1 MTAITLPSPLHFN
14 PVVSPETIPEPL
26 PYWPHGGLLV
36 NHRHLLPNEIDLLVD
51 GEGGFGL
58 APLRAHVR
66 DCSTCRAELDE
77 ARQIADGLEELP
89 HFAPRVGLA
98 DRIMAQVP
106 VFVPWHVAARDSFAR
121 WIPEARPLR
130 VAALT
135 MGTALASVLT
145 IATLW
150 LITQGDLLALVA
162 GLAGER
168 VRGLVGD
175 ASRELAAALLGEQ
188 FLVLLQQTGMIG
200 AGLAALGFITAA
212 VVAVAGL
219 RALASSSRPRA

>member
-1 MTAITLPSPLHFN
+1 M
-14 PVVSPETIPEPL
+14 
-26 PYWPHGGLLV
+26 

-66 DCSTCRAELDE
+66 ECASCRAELE
-77 ARQIADGLEELP
+77 VARQIADGLEELP

-98 DRIMAQVP
+98 DRVMAQVP
-106 VFVPWHVAARDSFAR
+106 VFVPWHVAARDSLAR
-121 WIPEARPLR
+121 WVPQARPLR

-135 MGTALASVLT
+135 VGTAIASVLT

-150 LITQGDLLALVA
+150 LFTQGDVLALAA

-168 VRGLVGD
+168 LRGVVGEG
-175 ASRELAAALLGEQ
+175 ARELAAALFGEQ
-188 FLVLLQQTGMIG
+188 FLILLQQTGMIG

-212 VVAVAGL
+212 AVAVMGL
-219 RALASSSRPRA
+219 RALASSSRSRV

>member
-1 MTAITLPSPLHFN
+1 
-14 PVVSPETIPEPL
+14 
-26 PYWPHGGLLV
+26 V

-66 DCSTCRAELDE
+66 ECATCRAELEE
-77 ARQIADGLEELP
+77 AREVADRLEELP

-98 DRIMAQVP
+98 DRVMAQVP
-106 VFVPWHVAARDSFAR
+106 VFVPWHVAARDFVNR
-121 WIPEARPLR
+121 WVPEARPLR

-135 MGTALASVLT
+135 VGTAVASVLT

-150 LITQGDLLALVA
+150 LVTQGDLLALAA

-168 VRGLVGD
+168 VRDLLGD
-175 ASRELAAALLGEQ
+175 AGRSLAAALFGEQ
-188 FLVLLQQTGMIG
+188 FLVLLQQTGLIG
-200 AGLAALGFITAA
+200 AGLAALGFVTAA
-212 VVAVAGL
+212 TIAVVGL
-219 RALASSSRPRA
+219 RALASSSRSRS

>member
-1 MTAITLPSPLHFN
+1 
-14 PVVSPETIPEPL
+14 
-26 PYWPHGGLLV
+26 V

-66 DCSTCRAELDE
+66 ECPTCRSELEE
-77 ARQIADGLEELP
+77 AQEIAARLEELP
-89 HFAPRVGLA
+89 HFAPQVGLA

-106 VFVPWHVAARDSFAR
+106 VFVPWHVAARDSLAR

-130 VAALT
+130 VAALAV
-135 MGTALASVLT
+135 GTGVASILT

-150 LITQGDLLALVA
+150 LVSQGDLLALAA

-168 VRGLVGD
+168 VRSVVGD
-175 ASRELAAALLGEQ
+175 GARELAAALFGEQ

-200 AGLAALGFITAA
+200 AGLAALGFLTAA
-212 VVAVAGL
+212 AVAVVGL
-219 RALASSSRPRA
+219 RALASSSRPRN